1 MVHKI
6 TLKVTELCVKTG
18 ILGMIQDKNGLI
30 KPEIGWFISNKID
43 SGEAQKMK
51 FELIRKK

>member
-1 MVHKI
+1 M
-6 TLKVTELCVKTG
+6 KTG

-51 FELIRKK
+51 FELSRKK